1 MKISPNKFYWLIL
14 RVGDWEKKGR
24 CNHLTVR
31 ELLPEEKEALGLEGE
46 KATHVARFFDFEAY
60 RQIIGTIREE
70 DDEHLVFD
78 MGEGKSYEFREF
90 RRS

>member
-1 MKISPNKFYWLIL
+1 
-14 RVGDWEKKGR
+14 
-24 CNHLTVR
+24 VR
-31 ELLPEEKEALGLEGE
+31 ELLPEEKEALGPEGE

-90 RRS
+90 RG